1 MHKGLIMNLYSS
13 LKEELLQLNQDIL
26 FLLNSAKKIPGM
38 SDDSFIKWERTCSDI
53 YRQISEEIVRVAV
66 VGAIKSG
73 KSTFVNSLLNGDYLK
88 RGAGV
93 VTSIVTK
100 IQKGQKLSA
109 KLFLKS
115 WDEVNSELQQ
125 ALVLFPSFKWPSENK
140 SIDIRQNKDRM
151 ELQKALDSLSS
162 EYLFTNDARNINSV
176 LITLYLKGYDRVKD
190 MISSE
195 NKVKNY
201 GPDQFFKHMDFVGD
215 DSMAVFLKDM
225 QLEIVDSSLESNI
238 QIADCQGSDSPNPLH
253 LAMIQDYLL
262 RTHLIVYVI
271 SSRTGLRRAD
281 IRFLS
286 MIRKMGIMEN
296 IIFVIN
302 CDFSEHDSL
311 EEFSGLL
318 QKIKN
323 EIALIKSDPE
333 VYAFSALYHLFKSQK
348 NPLSEKDEDRLG
360 HWEKEGS
367 LIEFSGRQFEAFN
380 ASLHKK
386 LTSEKYFLLLK
397 NHLERMSV
405 VGSGFKGWIGV
416 SRDLLSRDSNSAA
429 EITEKVKQH
438 QIRIT
443 QLESVIKNT
452 LDGAVEKLKKDLKKD
467 VDRFFDT
474 RDGDVINRIIDFI
487 HGYSVTYESNGDQ
500 LRSTGFTNTL
510 YYIFQEFKQGL
521 DTFMT
526 ESINPEIIRFI
537 KELEKKTEEHMML
550 IGKPY
555 DGLIQEAIAEYNDT
569 MQNYGICLG
578 EDARSLEIPDI
589 STIKNISELWLPP
602 AGATLHY
609 STKIKTEAI
618 MRLGFYR
625 VVGLIRKAIR
635 RSSRDKTH
643 ESFSAL
649 KDGVKRMKRETEK
662 SIISHFKDYREN
674 IKYQYVFKLVD
685 AVSKALFEALLDR
698 FQTYVTD
705 LSKLVEGIEGH
716 KEGKDGAAGSLEE
729 MESVST
735 NIQERIQQIRKK
747 ISQEV

>member
-1 MHKGLIMNLYSS
+1 MRKGLIMNLYSS

-348 NPLSEKDEDRLG
+348 NRLPEKDEDRLG

-429 EITEKVKQH
+429 EINEKVKQH

-474 RDGDVINRIIDFI
+474 RDGDVINRIIDYI

>member
-1 MHKGLIMNLYSS
+1 MNLYSS
-13 LKEELLQLNQDIL
+13 LKQELLQLNQDIL
-26 FLLNSAKKIPGM
+26 FLLNNAKKIPGM
-38 SDDSFIKWERTCSDI
+38 SDDSFVKWSRTCSDI
-53 YRQISEEIVRVAV
+53 HRQISEEIIRVAV

-73 KSTFVNSLLNGDYLK
+73 KSTFVNSLIDGDYLK

-100 IQKGQKLSA
+100 IRNGKKLSA

-125 ALVLFPSFKWPSENK
+125 ALVLFPSFQWPSENK
-140 SIDIRQNKDRM
+140 SIDIQRNEDRT
-151 ELQKALDSLSS
+151 ELQKALDSLST
-162 EYLFTNDARNINSV
+162 EYLFTSDARNINSV

-190 MISSE
+190 MMSSE
-195 NKVKNY
+195 NKIREY
-201 GPDQFFKHMDFVGD
+201 GPDQFYKHMDFVGD
-215 DSMAVFLKDM
+215 DSMAVFLKDV

-286 MIRKMGIMEN
+286 MIRKMGIMDN

-311 EEFSGLL
+311 EEFSGLV
-318 QKIKN
+318 QRIKD
-323 EIALIKSDPE
+323 EIALIKSEPE
-333 VYAFSALYHLFKSQK
+333 VYAFSALYHLFKSQRSRL
-348 NPLSEKDEDRLG
+348 PEKDADRLS

-367 LIEFSGRQFEAFN
+367 LIALSQRQFEAFN
-380 ASLHKK
+380 VSLRKK
-386 LTSEKYFLLLK
+386 LTSEKHFLLLK
-397 NHLERMSV
+397 NHLERMSIIA
-405 VGSGFKGWIGV
+405 SGFKGWIGV
-416 SRDLLSRDSNSAA
+416 SRDLLNRDSNSAG

-438 QIRIT
+438 QKRIT

-467 VDRFFDT
+467 ADRFFDT
-474 RDGDVINRIIDFI
+474 RDSDVINRIIDYI
-487 HGYSVTYESNGDQ
+487 HGYSISYEGNGDQ

-526 ESINPEIIRFI
+526 EIINPEIIRFI

-550 IGKPY
+550 IGKPF
-555 DGLIQEAIAEYNDT
+555 DGLIQEAITEYNDT
-569 MQNYGICLG
+569 MQNFGISLG
-578 EDARSLEIPDI
+578 QEVQPLEIPNI
-589 STIKNISELWLPP
+589 STIKNISGLTLPS

-625 VVGLIRKAIR
+625 VFGFIRKVIR
-635 RSSRDKTH
+635 RSGRDKTH
-643 ESFSAL
+643 ESFAAL

-662 SIISHFKDYREN
+662 SIISHFMDYREN
-674 IKYQYVFKLVD
+674 IKFQYIFKLVD
-685 AVSKALFEALLDR
+685 AVSNALFETLLDR

-705 LSKLVEGIEGH
+705 LSRLVEGIEGH
-716 KEGKDGAAGSLEE
+716 KEGKDGATGLLEE
-729 MESVST
+729 MESVSV
-735 NIQERIQQIRKK
+735 NIQERIRHIRNK
-747 ISQEV
+747 ISQEI

>member
-1 MHKGLIMNLYSS
+1 
-13 LKEELLQLNQDIL
+13 
-26 FLLNSAKKIPGM
+26 LLNSAKKIPGM
-38 SDDSFIKWERTCSDI
+38 SDDGFIKWEKTCNDI

-100 IQKGQKLSA
+100 IRKGKNLSA

-125 ALVLFPSFKWPSENK
+125 ALVLFPSFNRRAENN

-151 ELQKALDSLSS
+151 ELQKAIDSLSP

-190 MISSE
+190 TMSSE
-195 NKVKNY
+195 DKIREF
-201 GPDQFFKHMDFVGD
+201 GRDQFYKHMEFVGD

-225 QLEIVDSSLESNI
+225 QLEIVDSSLESTVE
-238 QIADCQGSDSPNPLH
+238 IADCQGSDSPNPLH

-271 SSRTGLRRAD
+271 SSRTGIRRAD
-281 IRFLS
+281 IRFLN
-286 MIRKMGIMEN
+286 MIRKMGIMDN

-302 CDFSEHDSL
+302 CDFSEHNSL
-311 EEFSGLL
+311 EEFSGLV
-318 QKIKN
+318 QKIKE

-333 VYAFSALYHLFKSQK
+333 VYAFSALYHLFRSQK
-348 NPLSEKDEDRLG
+348 NQLSEKDVDRLG
-360 HWEKEGS
+360 HWEKEKS
-367 LIEFSGRQFEAFN
+367 LIELSLRQFEAFN
-380 ASLHKK
+380 ASLRKK
-386 LTSEKYFLLLK
+386 LTSEKHFLLLK
-397 NHLERMSV
+397 NHLERMAV
-405 VGSGFKGWIGV
+405 ITSGFKGWIGV
-416 SRDLLSRDSNSAA
+416 TRDLLSRDVDSAA
-429 EITEKVKQH
+429 DITQKVKQH
-438 QIRIT
+438 QVKIA

-452 LDGAVEKLKKDLKKD
+452 MDGAVEKLKKDLKKD

-474 RDGDVINRIIDFI
+474 RDSDVINRIIDYI
-487 HGYSVTYESNGDQ
+487 HGYNLTRESNGDK
-500 LRSTGFTNTL
+500 LKSPGFTTTL
-510 YYIFQEFKQGL
+510 YHIFQDFKQGL

-526 ESINPEIIRFI
+526 EIINPEIIRFI
-537 KELEKKTEEHMML
+537 KELEKKTEEQMML

-555 DGLIQEAIAEYNDT
+555 DGLIQEALAEYNDT
-569 MQNYGICLG
+569 MQNYNIPLG
-578 EDARSLEIPDI
+578 EQLPPLAIPAI
-589 STIKNISELWLPP
+589 STIKNISGLWLPP

-618 MRLGFYR
+618 MRLGLYKVAGF
-625 VVGLIRKAIR
+625 IRKIFR
-635 RSSRDKTH
+635 RSNRDKTH
-643 ESFSAL
+643 ESFNAL

-685 AVSKALFEALLDR
+685 AVSTAIFEALLDR
-698 FQTYVTD
+698 FQTYETD
-705 LSKLVEGIEGH
+705 LSKLIEGIEGH
-716 KEGKDGAAGSLEE
+716 KEGKDDATGIIKEIEL
-729 MESVST
+729 VST
-735 NIQERIQQIRKK
+735 NIQERIWQTREK
-747 ISQEV
+747 ISQAV

>member
-1 MHKGLIMNLYSS
+1 MNLYSS

-38 SDDSFIKWERTCSDI
+38 SDDSFVKWERTCSDI
-53 YRQISEEIVRVAV
+53 HRQISEEIVRVAV

-100 IQKGQKLSA
+100 IQKGEKLSA

-115 WDEVNSELQQ
+115 WDEVNSELQR

-140 SIDIRQNKDRM
+140 SIDIRRNKDRI
-151 ELQKALDSLSS
+151 ELQKALDSLSA
-162 EYLFTNDARNINSV
+162 EYLFTSDARNINSV

-190 MISSE
+190 MMSSE
-195 NKVKNY
+195 NKVREY
-201 GPDQFFKHMDFVGD
+201 GPDQFYKHMDFVGD

-286 MIRKMGIMEN
+286 MIRKMGIMDN

-311 EEFSGLL
+311 EEFSGLV
-318 QKIKN
+318 QKIKD

-348 NPLSEKDEDRLG
+348 DRLPEKDADRLG
-360 HWEKEGS
+360 HWEKERW
-367 LIEFSGRQFEAFN
+367 LIELSRQQFEAFN
-380 ASLHKK
+380 ASLRKK

-397 NHLERMSV
+397 NHLERLSV
-405 VGSGFKGWIGV
+405 VASGFKGWIGV
-416 SRDLLSRDSNSAA
+416 SRDLLNRDANSAA
-429 EITEKVKQH
+429 EITNKVKQH
-438 QIRIT
+438 QMRIT

-452 LDGAVEKLKKDLKKD
+452 LDGAVDKLKKDLKKD

-474 RDGDVINRIIDFI
+474 RDSDVINRIIDYI
-487 HGYSVTYESNGDQ
+487 HGYGVNYESNGDQ

-526 ESINPEIIRFI
+526 EIINPEIIRFI

-555 DGLIQEAIAEYNDT
+555 DGLIKEAITDYNDT
-569 MQNYGICLG
+569 MQNFGISLG
-578 EDARSLEIPDI
+578 EEARSLEIPDI
-589 STIKNISELWLPP
+589 STIKSISGLWLPP

-625 VVGLIRKAIR
+625 VVGFIRKVFS
-635 RSSRDKTH
+635 RSGRDKTH
-643 ESFSAL
+643 ESFAAL

-674 IKYQYVFKLVD
+674 IKFQYVFKLVD
-685 AVSKALFEALLDR
+685 AVSNALFEALLDR

-716 KEGKDGAAGSLEE
+716 KEGKDGATGLLGE

-735 NIQERIQQIRKK
+735 NIQEQIRQIRNK
-747 ISQEV
+747 ISQAV

>member
-1 MHKGLIMNLYSS
+1 LTMNLYSS
-13 LKEELLQLNQDIL
+13 LKEDLLHLNQDIL
-26 FLLNSAKKIPGM
+26 FLLNRAKEIPGI
-38 SDDSFIKWERTCSDI
+38 SNDSFFKWERTCSGI

-73 KSTFVNSLLNGDYLK
+73 KSTFVNSLLHGDYLK

-100 IQKGQKLSA
+100 IRKGEKLSA

-140 SIDIRQNKDRM
+140 SLDIRQNKDRM
-151 ELQKALDSLSS
+151 ELQKALDSLSA
-162 EYLFTNDARNINSV
+162 EYLFTKDARNINSV

-190 MISSE
+190 MMGSD
-195 NKVKNY
+195 NKIREY
-201 GPDQFFKHMDFVGD
+201 GPDQFYKHMDFVGD
-215 DSMAVFLKDM
+215 DSMAVFLKDI
-225 QLEIVDSSLESNI
+225 QLEIVDSSLESNV

-286 MIRKMGIMEN
+286 MIRKMGIMDN

-311 EEFSGLL
+311 EELSALV
-318 QKIKN
+318 QKIKE
-323 EIALIKSDPE
+323 EIVLIKSDPE
-333 VYAFSALYHLFKSQK
+333 VYAFSALYHLFKSQTDR
-348 NPLSEKDEDRLG
+348 LSEKDGNRLG
-360 HWEKEGS
+360 YWEQEES
-367 LIEFSGRQFEAFN
+367 LIKFSRQQLEEFN
-380 ASLHKK
+380 ASLRKK
-386 LTSEKYFLLLK
+386 LTSEKHFLLLK
-397 NHLERMSV
+397 NHLERMAV
-405 VGSGFKGWIGV
+405 AASGLKGWISV
-416 SRDLLSRDSNSAA
+416 TRDLLNRDASSVE
-429 EITEKVKQH
+429 EITQKVKQH

-452 LDGAVEKLKKDLKKD
+452 LDGAVEKLKNDLKKD

-474 RDGDVINRIIDFI
+474 RDSDAINRIFDYI
-487 HGYSVTYESNGDQ
+487 HAYSVTYESNGDQ

-510 YYIFQEFKQGL
+510 YYFFQEFRQGL

-526 ESINPEIIRFI
+526 ETINPEIIRFI

-550 IGKPY
+550 IGKPH
-555 DGLIQEAIAEYNDT
+555 DSLIQEALIEYNDT
-569 MQNYGICLG
+569 LQRYGISL
-578 EDARSLEIPDI
+578 DQQVPPLEIPDI
-589 STIKNISELWLPP
+589 SIIKNISGLRLPP

-609 STKIKTEAI
+609 STKIKSEAI

-625 VVGLIRKAIR
+625 VIGLIRKAFR
-635 RSSRDKTH
+635 RSVRDKSS
-643 ESFSAL
+643 ESFAAL

-674 IKYQYVFKLVD
+674 IKFQYVFKLVD
-685 AVSKALFEALLDR
+685 AVSSALFEALLDR
-698 FQTYVTD
+698 FQNYVTD
-705 LSKLVEGIEGH
+705 LSKLVEGMEGH
-716 KEGKDGAAGSLEE
+716 KEGKDSATDILEE
-729 MESVST
+729 IESVST
-735 NIQERIQQIRKK
+735 SIQERIRQTREK
-747 ISQEV
+747 ISQAL

>member
-1 MHKGLIMNLYSS
+1 MNLYAS
-13 LKEELLQLNQDIL
+13 LKQELLQLNQDIL
-26 FLLNSAKKIPGM
+26 FLLNNAKKIPGM
-38 SDDSFIKWERTCSDI
+38 SDDSFVKWDRTCSDI
-53 YRQISEEIVRVAV
+53 HRQISEEIIRVAV

-73 KSTFVNSLLNGDYLK
+73 KSTFVNSLLDGDYLK

-100 IQKGQKLSA
+100 IRNGEKLSA

-125 ALVLFPSFKWPSENK
+125 ALVLFPSFKWLSENK
-140 SIDIRQNKDRM
+140 SVDIQRNKDRT
-151 ELQKALDSLSS
+151 ELQKALDSLST
-162 EYLFTNDARNINSV
+162 EYLFTSDARNINSV

-190 MISSE
+190 MMSSE
-195 NKVKNY
+195 NKIREY
-201 GPDQFFKHMDFVGD
+201 GPDQFYKHMDFVGD
-215 DSMAVFLKDM
+215 DSMAVFLKDV

-286 MIRKMGIMEN
+286 MIRKMGIMDN

-311 EEFSGLL
+311 EELSGLV
-318 QKIKN
+318 QKIKD
-323 EIALIKSDPE
+323 EIALIKSEPE
-333 VYAFSALYHLFKSQK
+333 VYAFSALYHLFKSQRSRL
-348 NPLSEKDEDRLG
+348 PEKDADRLG

-367 LIEFSGRQFEAFN
+367 FIELSRRQFEAFN
-380 ASLHKK
+380 GSLRKK
-386 LTSEKYFLLLK
+386 LTSEKHFLLLK

-405 VGSGFKGWIGV
+405 IASGFKGWIGV
-416 SRDLLSRDSNSAA
+416 SRDLLNRDSNSAG

-438 QIRIT
+438 QKRIT

-474 RDGDVINRIIDFI
+474 RDSDVINRIIDYI
-487 HGYSVTYESNGDQ
+487 HGYSISYESNGDQ
-500 LRSTGFTNTL
+500 LRSTGFTNML

-526 ESINPEIIRFI
+526 EIINPEIIRFI

-555 DGLIQEAIAEYNDT
+555 DGLIQEAITEYNDT
-569 MQNYGICLG
+569 MQNFGISLG
-578 EDARSLEIPDI
+578 QEVQPLEIPNI
-589 STIKNISELWLPP
+589 STIKNISGLTLPS

-625 VVGLIRKAIR
+625 VFGFIRKVIR
-635 RSSRDKTH
+635 RSGREKTH
-643 ESFSAL
+643 ESFAAL

-662 SIISHFKDYREN
+662 SIISHFMDYREN
-674 IKYQYVFKLVD
+674 IKFQYIFKLVD
-685 AVSKALFEALLDR
+685 AVSNALFEALLDR

-705 LSKLVEGIEGH
+705 LSRLVEGIEGH
-716 KEGKDGAAGSLEE
+716 KEGKDGATGLLEE
-729 MESVST
+729 MESVSV
-735 NIQERIQQIRKK
+735 NIQERIRQIRNK

>member
-1 MHKGLIMNLYSS
+1 MNLYSS
-13 LKEELLQLNQDIL
+13 LKQELLQLNQDIL
-26 FLLNSAKKIPGM
+26 FLLNNAKKIPGM
-38 SDDSFIKWERTCSDI
+38 SDDSFVKWDRTCSDI
-53 YRQISEEIVRVAV
+53 HRQISEEIIRVAV

-73 KSTFVNSLLNGDYLK
+73 KSTFVNSLLDGDYLK

-100 IQKGQKLSA
+100 IRNGEKLSA

-125 ALVLFPSFKWPSENK
+125 ALVLFPSFKWPAENK
-140 SIDIRQNKDRM
+140 SIDIQRNKDRT
-151 ELQKALDSLSS
+151 ELQKALDSLST
-162 EYLFTNDARNINSV
+162 ENLFTSDARNINSV

-190 MISSE
+190 MVSSE
-195 NKVKNY
+195 NKIREY
-201 GPDQFFKHMDFVGD
+201 GPDQFYKHMDFVGD
-215 DSMAVFLKDM
+215 DSMAVFLKDV

-286 MIRKMGIMEN
+286 MIRKMGIMDN

-311 EEFSGLL
+311 EELSGLV
-318 QKIKN
+318 QKIKD
-323 EIALIKSDPE
+323 EIALIKSEPE
-333 VYAFSALYHLFKSQK
+333 VYAFSALYHLFKSQRSRL
-348 NPLSEKDEDRLG
+348 PEKDADRIG

-367 LIEFSGRQFEAFN
+367 LIELSRRQFEAFN
-380 ASLHKK
+380 VSLRKK
-386 LTSEKYFLLLK
+386 LTSEKHFLLLK

-405 VGSGFKGWIGV
+405 IASGFKGWIGV
-416 SRDLLSRDSNSAA
+416 SRDLLNRDSNSAG

-438 QIRIT
+438 QKRIT

-474 RDGDVINRIIDFI
+474 RDSDVINRIIDYI
-487 HGYSVTYESNGDQ
+487 HGYSISYESNGDQ
-500 LRSTGFTNTL
+500 LRSAGFTNTL

-526 ESINPEIIRFI
+526 EIINPEIIRFI

-555 DGLIQEAIAEYNDT
+555 DGLIQEAITEYNDT
-569 MQNYGICLG
+569 MQNFGISLG
-578 EDARSLEIPDI
+578 QEVQPLEIPNI
-589 STIKNISELWLPP
+589 STIKNISGLTLPS

-625 VVGLIRKAIR
+625 VFGFIRKVIR
-635 RSSRDKTH
+635 RSGRDKTH
-643 ESFSAL
+643 ESFAAL

-662 SIISHFKDYREN
+662 SIISHFMDYREN
-674 IKYQYVFKLVD
+674 IKFQYIFKLVD
-685 AVSKALFEALLDR
+685 AVSNALFEALLDR

-705 LSKLVEGIEGH
+705 LSRLVEGIEGH
-716 KEGKDGAAGSLEE
+716 KEGKDGATGLLEE
-729 MESVST
+729 MESVSF
-735 NIQERIQQIRKK
+735 NIQERIRQIRNK

>member
-1 MHKGLIMNLYSS
+1 MNLYSS

-38 SDDSFIKWERTCSDI
+38 SDGSFIKWERTCSDI
-53 YRQISEEIVRVAV
+53 YRRISEEIVRVAV

-190 MISSE
+190 MMSSE
-195 NKVKNY
+195 NKVKDY

-225 QLEIVDSSLESNI
+225 QLEIVDFSLESNI

-311 EEFSGLL
+311 EELSRLL
-318 QKIKN
+318 QKIKD

-333 VYAFSALYHLFKSQK
+333 VYAFSALYHLFNSQRDR
-348 NPLSEKDEDRLG
+348 LSEKDEDRLG

-367 LIEFSGRQFEAFN
+367 LIEFSRRQFEAFN

-397 NHLERMSV
+397 NHLERLSI
-405 VGSGFKGWIGV
+405 VGSGFKGWVGV

-438 QIRIT
+438 QKRIT

-474 RDGDVINRIIDFI
+474 RDGDVINRIIDYI
-487 HGYSVTYESNGDQ
+487 HGYNVTYESNGDQ

-555 DGLIQEAIAEYNDT
+555 DGLIQEAVAEYNDT

-635 RSSRDKTH
+635 RSGRDKTH

-716 KEGKDGAAGSLEE
+716 KEGKDGATGSLEE

-735 NIQERIQQIRKK
+735 NIQERIRQIRNK

>member
-1 MHKGLIMNLYSS
+1 MNLYSN

-26 FLLNSAKKIPGM
+26 FLLNNAKKIPGM
-38 SDDSFIKWERTCSDI
+38 SDDSFIKWEKTCGDI

-73 KSTFVNSLLNGDYLK
+73 KSTFVNSLLKGDYLK

-100 IQKGQKLSA
+100 IRSGKKLSA

-140 SIDIRQNKDRM
+140 SVDIRQSKDRR
-151 ELQKALDSLSS
+151 ELQKALESLSTD
-162 EYLFTNDARNINSV
+162 YLFTNDARNINSV
-176 LITLYLKGYDRVKD
+176 LITLYLKGYDRVKEI
-190 MISSE
+190 MSSE
-195 NKVKNY
+195 NKIREY
-201 GPDQFFKHMDFVGD
+201 GPDEFYKHMDFVGD
-215 DSMAVFLKDM
+215 DSMAVFLKDVH
-225 QLEIVDSSLESNI
+225 LEIVDSSLESNI

-286 MIRKMGIMEN
+286 MIRKMGIMDN
-296 IIFVIN
+296 IVFVIN

-311 EEFSGLL
+311 EEFSGLVE
-318 QKIKN
+318 KIKD

-333 VYAFSALYHLFKSQK
+333 VYTFSALYHLFKSQGDQL
-348 NPLSEKDEDRLG
+348 PEKDTDRVG

-367 LIEFSGRQFEAFN
+367 LVELSRRQFEMFN

-397 NHLERMSV
+397 NHLERMAV
-405 VGSGFKGWIGV
+405 VASGFKGWIEV
-416 SRDLLSRDSNSAA
+416 SRDLLNRDANSAA

-438 QIRIT
+438 QNRIT

-474 RDGDVINRIIDFI
+474 RDSEVINRIIDYI
-487 HGYSVTYESNGDQ
+487 HGYSVTYENNGDQ
-500 LRSTGFTNTL
+500 LRSTGFSNTL

-526 ESINPEIIRFI
+526 EIINPEIIRFV
-537 KELEKKTEEHMML
+537 KGLEKKTEEHMML

-555 DGLIQEAIAEYNDT
+555 DGLIQEAISEYNDT
-569 MQNYGICLG
+569 LQNFGISLG
-578 EDARSLEIPDI
+578 QDSRVLEIPDI
-589 STIKNISELWLPP
+589 SVIKNISGLWLPP

-609 STKIKTEAI
+609 TAKIKTEAI

-625 VVGLIRKAIR
+625 VVGFLRKVFK
-635 RSSRDKTH
+635 RSGRDKTR
-643 ESFSAL
+643 ESFVAL

-662 SIISHFKDYREN
+662 SVISHFKDYREN

-685 AVSKALFEALLDR
+685 AVSNTLFEALLDR

-716 KEGKDGAAGSLEE
+716 KEDKDDATGLLLQ
-729 MESVST
+729 MESESV
-735 NIQERIQQIRKK
+735 NIQEQIRQIRNK
-747 ISQEV
+747 IGQAL

>member
-1 MHKGLIMNLYSS
+1 LTMNLYSS
-13 LKEELLQLNQDIL
+13 VKEDLLHLNQDIL
-26 FLLNSAKKIPGM
+26 SLLNSAKKIPGI
-38 SDDSFIKWERTCSDI
+38 SNDSFFKWERTCKGI
-53 YRQISEEIVRVAV
+53 YRQISEEIIRVAV

-73 KSTFVNSLLNGDYLK
+73 KSTFVNSLLKGDYLK

-93 VTSIVTK
+93 ITSIVTK
-100 IQKGQKLSA
+100 IRKGQKLSA

-125 ALVLFPSFKWPSENK
+125 ALVLFPSFNWPSENK
-140 SIDIRQNKDRM
+140 SIDIRQDKDRM
-151 ELQKALDSLSS
+151 ELQKALDSLSA
-162 EYLFTNDARNINSV
+162 EYLFTKDARNINSV

-190 MISSE
+190 MMNSDNQIRE
-195 NKVKNY
+195 Y
-201 GPDQFFKHMDFVGD
+201 GPEQFNKHMDFVGD
-215 DSMAVFLKDM
+215 DSLAVFLKDI
-225 QLEIVDSSLESNI
+225 QLEIDDSSLESNV

-286 MIRKMGIMEN
+286 MIRKMGIMDN

-311 EEFSGLL
+311 EDLSVLVE
-318 QKIKN
+318 KIRE
-323 EIALIKSDPE
+323 EIVLIKSDPE

-348 NPLSEKDEDRLG
+348 DRLSEKDENRLG
-360 HWEKEGS
+360 HWEKEES
-367 LIEFSGRQFEAFN
+367 LVNFSCRQLEEFN
-380 ASLHKK
+380 ASLRKK
-386 LTSEKYFLLLK
+386 LTSEKHFFLLK
-397 NHLERMSV
+397 NHLERMAV
-405 VGSGFKGWIGV
+405 AASGLKGWIGV
-416 SRDLLSRDSNSAA
+416 TRDLLNRDASSVE
-429 EITEKVKQH
+429 EITQKVKQH

-452 LDGAVEKLKKDLKKD
+452 LDGAVEKLKNDLKKD

-474 RDGDVINRIIDFI
+474 RDSDVINRIFDYIDS
-487 HGYSVTYESNGDQ
+487 YSGTYESNVDQ
-500 LRSTGFTNTL
+500 LRLTGFTNTL

-526 ESINPEIIRFI
+526 ETINPEIIRFI
-537 KELEKKTEEHMML
+537 KELEIKTEEHMML
-550 IGKPY
+550 IGKPH
-555 DGLIQEAIAEYNDT
+555 DSLIQEALIEYNDT
-569 MQNYGICLG
+569 LQNYGITL
-578 EDARSLEIPDI
+578 DQHVRPLAIPDI
-589 STIKNISELWLPP
+589 STIKNISGLRLPP

-609 STKIKTEAI
+609 STKIKSEAI

-625 VVGLIRKAIR
+625 VIGLIRKAFR
-635 RSSRDKTH
+635 RSGRNKTS
-643 ESFSAL
+643 ESFAAL

-685 AVSKALFEALLDR
+685 AVSSALFEALLDR
-698 FQTYVTD
+698 FQNYVTD
-705 LSKLVEGIEGH
+705 LSNLVEGMEGH
-716 KEGKDGAAGSLEE
+716 KEGKNSATDILEDI
-729 MESVST
+729 ESIST
-735 NIQERIQQIRKK
+735 SIQERILQTRER
-747 ISQEV
+747 ISQAI

>member
-1 MHKGLIMNLYSS
+1 MDLYSS
-13 LKEELLQLNQDIL
+13 LKQELLQLNQDIL
-26 FLLNSAKKIPGM
+26 FLLNRAKKIPGM
-38 SDDSFIKWERTCSDI
+38 SDDSFIKWDRTCSDI
-53 YRQISEEIVRVAV
+53 HRQISEEIVRVAV

-100 IQKGQKLSA
+100 IQKGEKLSA

-140 SIDIRQNKDRM
+140 SIDIRRNKDRM
-151 ELQKALDSLSS
+151 ELGKALDSLSA
-162 EYLFTNDARNINSV
+162 EYLFTSDARNINSV

-190 MISSE
+190 MIGSE
-195 NKVKNY
+195 NKIREY
-201 GPDQFFKHMDFVGD
+201 GPDQFYKHMDFVGD
-215 DSMAVFLKDM
+215 DSMAVFLKDV
-225 QLEIVDSSLESNI
+225 QLEIVDSSFESNI

-286 MIRKMGIMEN
+286 MIRKMGIMDN

-311 EEFSGLL
+311 EEFSGLV
-318 QKIKN
+318 QKVTD

-333 VYAFSALYHLFKSQK
+333 VYAFSALYHLFKSQQGRL
-348 NPLSEKDEDRLG
+348 PEKDVDRLG
-360 HWEKEGS
+360 YWEKEGS
-367 LIEFSGRQFEAFN
+367 LIELSRQQFEAFN
-380 ASLHKK
+380 VSLRKK

-397 NHLERMSV
+397 NHLERMAV
-405 VGSGFKGWIGV
+405 VASGFKGWIGV
-416 SRDLLSRDSNSAA
+416 SHDLLNRDANSAA

-438 QIRIT
+438 QVRIT
-443 QLESVIKNT
+443 QLESIIKNT

-474 RDGDVINRIIDFI
+474 RDSDVINRIIDYI
-487 HGYSVTYESNGDQ
+487 HAYSVTYESNGDQ

-526 ESINPEIIRFI
+526 EIINPEIIRFI
-537 KELEKKTEEHMML
+537 KELEKKTEEHMMF

-569 MQNYGICLG
+569 LQNFGISLG
-578 EDARSLEIPDI
+578 EEVQPLEIPDI
-589 STIKNISELWLPP
+589 SAIKNISGLTLSP

-625 VVGLIRKAIR
+625 VVGLIRKVIR
-635 RSSRDKTH
+635 RSGRDKTH
-643 ESFSAL
+643 ESFVAL

-662 SIISHFKDYREN
+662 SIVSHFKDYREN

-685 AVSKALFEALLDR
+685 AVSNALFEALLDR
-698 FQTYVTD
+698 FQSYATD

-716 KEGKDGAAGSLEE
+716 KEDKDDATGLLEE
-729 MESVST
+729 MEPVSV
-735 NIQERIQQIRKK
+735 NIQERIRQIRDK
-747 ISQEV
+747 IGQVV

>member
-1 MHKGLIMNLYSS
+1 MNLYSS
-13 LKEELLQLNQDIL
+13 LKQELLQLNQDIL
-26 FLLNSAKKIPGM
+26 FLLNNAKKIPGM
-38 SDDSFIKWERTCSDI
+38 SDDSFVKWSRTCSDI
-53 YRQISEEIVRVAV
+53 HRQISEEIIRVAV

-73 KSTFVNSLLNGDYLK
+73 KSTFVNSLLDGDYLK

-100 IQKGQKLSA
+100 IRNGKKLSA

-125 ALVLFPSFKWPSENK
+125 ALVLFPSFQWPSENK
-140 SIDIRQNKDRM
+140 SIDIQRNEDRT
-151 ELQKALDSLSS
+151 ELQKALDSLST
-162 EYLFTNDARNINSV
+162 EYLFTSDARNINSV

-190 MISSE
+190 MMSSE
-195 NKVKNY
+195 NKIREY
-201 GPDQFFKHMDFVGD
+201 GPDQFYKHMDFVGD
-215 DSMAVFLKDM
+215 DSMAVFLKDV

-286 MIRKMGIMEN
+286 MIRKMGIMDN

-311 EEFSGLL
+311 EEFSGLV
-318 QKIKN
+318 QRIKD
-323 EIALIKSDPE
+323 EIALIKSEPE
-333 VYAFSALYHLFKSQK
+333 VYAFSALYHLFKSQRSRL
-348 NPLSEKDEDRLG
+348 PEKDADRLS

-367 LIEFSGRQFEAFN
+367 LIALSQRQFEAFN
-380 ASLHKK
+380 VSLRKK
-386 LTSEKYFLLLK
+386 LTSEKHFLLLK
-397 NHLERMSV
+397 NHLERMSIIA
-405 VGSGFKGWIGV
+405 SGFKGWIGV
-416 SRDLLSRDSNSAA
+416 SRDLLNRDSNSAG

-438 QIRIT
+438 QKRIT

-467 VDRFFDT
+467 ADRFFDT
-474 RDGDVINRIIDFI
+474 RDSDVINRIIDYI
-487 HGYSVTYESNGDQ
+487 HGYSISYEGNGDQ

-526 ESINPEIIRFI
+526 EIINPEIIRFI

-550 IGKPY
+550 IGKPF
-555 DGLIQEAIAEYNDT
+555 DGLIQEAITEYNDT
-569 MQNYGICLG
+569 MQNFGISLG
-578 EDARSLEIPDI
+578 QEVQPLEIPNI
-589 STIKNISELWLPP
+589 STIKNISGLTLPS

-625 VVGLIRKAIR
+625 VFGFIRKVIR
-635 RSSRDKTH
+635 RSGRDKTH
-643 ESFSAL
+643 ESFAAL

-662 SIISHFKDYREN
+662 SIISHFMDYREN
-674 IKYQYVFKLVD
+674 IKFQYIFKLVD
-685 AVSKALFEALLDR
+685 AVSNALFETLLDR

-705 LSKLVEGIEGH
+705 LSRLVEGIEGH
-716 KEGKDGAAGSLEE
+716 KEGKDGATGLLEE
-729 MESVST
+729 MESVSV
-735 NIQERIQQIRKK
+735 NIQERIRHIRNK
-747 ISQEV
+747 ISQEI

>member
-1 MHKGLIMNLYSS
+1 MNLYSS
-13 LKEELLQLNQDIL
+13 LKQELLQLNQDIL
-26 FLLNSAKKIPGM
+26 FLLNNAKKIPGM
-38 SDDSFIKWERTCSDI
+38 SDDSFVKWDRTCSDI
-53 YRQISEEIVRVAV
+53 HRQISEEIIRVAV

-73 KSTFVNSLLNGDYLK
+73 KSTFVNSLLDGDYLK

-100 IQKGQKLSA
+100 IRNGEKLSA

-125 ALVLFPSFKWPSENK
+125 ALVLFPSFKWPSDNK
-140 SIDIRQNKDRM
+140 SIDIQRNKDRT
-151 ELQKALDSLSS
+151 ELQKALDSLST
-162 EYLFTNDARNINSV
+162 EYLFTSDARNINSV

-190 MISSE
+190 MMSSE
-195 NKVKNY
+195 NKIREY
-201 GPDQFFKHMDFVGD
+201 GPDQFYKHMDFVGD
-215 DSMAVFLKDM
+215 DSMAVFLKDV

-286 MIRKMGIMEN
+286 MIRKMGIMDN

-311 EEFSGLL
+311 EELSSLV
-318 QKIKN
+318 QKIKD
-323 EIALIKSDPE
+323 EIALIKSEPE
-333 VYAFSALYHLFKSQK
+333 VYAFSALYHLFKSQRSRL
-348 NPLSEKDEDRLG
+348 PEKDADRLG

-367 LIEFSGRQFEAFN
+367 LIELSRRQFEAFN
-380 ASLHKK
+380 VSLRKK
-386 LTSEKYFLLLK
+386 LTSEKHFLLLK

-405 VGSGFKGWIGV
+405 IASGFKGWIGV
-416 SRDLLSRDSNSAA
+416 SRDLLNRDSNSAG

-438 QIRIT
+438 QKRIT

-474 RDGDVINRIIDFI
+474 RDSDVINRIIDYI
-487 HGYSVTYESNGDQ
+487 HGYSISYESNGDQ

-526 ESINPEIIRFI
+526 EIINPEIIRFI

-555 DGLIQEAIAEYNDT
+555 DGLIQEAITEYNDT
-569 MQNYGICLG
+569 MQNFGISLG
-578 EDARSLEIPDI
+578 QEVQPLEIPNI
-589 STIKNISELWLPP
+589 STIKNISGLALPS

-625 VVGLIRKAIR
+625 VFGFIRKVIR
-635 RSSRDKTH
+635 RSGRDKTH
-643 ESFSAL
+643 ESFAAL

-662 SIISHFKDYREN
+662 SIISHFMDYREN
-674 IKYQYVFKLVD
+674 IKFQYIFKLVD
-685 AVSKALFEALLDR
+685 AVSNALFEALLDR

-705 LSKLVEGIEGH
+705 LSRLVEGIEGH
-716 KEGKDGAAGSLEE
+716 KEGKDGATGLLEE
-729 MESVST
+729 MESVSV
-735 NIQERIQQIRKK
+735 NIQERIRQIRNK